1 MHKDKIISLALSLII
16 GFKLV
21 DIYVD
26 FKSEVSYIHLAQE
39 LTLVIISLSLF
50 IFLMKDIFTRSKQ
63 TNYLLRQLD
72 SSQHQQ
78 KILNKQLERSKHS
91 FFDAINTQFAI
102 WELTVAEHDIALF
115 LLKGLTI
122 AEMAS
127 LMQKSEKTVRNQASS
142 VYKKAQVSGRHELA
156 AIFFEFWEVD
166 SKH

>member
-1 MHKDKIISLALSLII
+1 
-16 GFKLV
+16 
-21 DIYVD
+21 
-26 FKSEVSYIHLAQE
+26 
-39 LTLVIISLSLF
+39 
-50 IFLMKDIFTRSKQ
+50 MKDIFTRSKQ
-63 TNYLLRQLD
+63 TKYLLRQLD

-91 FFDAINTQFAI
+91 FFDAINAQFAI
-102 WELTVAEHDIALF
+102 WELTAAEHDIALF

-122 AEMAS
+122 AEIAS

-142 VYKKAQVSGRHELA
+142 VYKKAQVTGRHELA